1 MDDYKFR
8 YHQLKME
15 YEGYQKITEEKIQQL
30 SSENIQYQKN
40 LDMLSNVI
48 LISNYIN
55 SNLSSN
61 NIISMINDMIIGI
74 IGVAQSTI
82 YLFQDFKFVIKA
94 TNGTKESIKLTN
106 KCKGYISKKKTFII
120 NSKEPIVEDPQNKI
134 AIHSR
139 MGVPIKVG
147 DKFIGYIIVDH
158 PHYNFLTDFHEIFL
172 SSIAS
177 QIAIALE
184 NSMLYK
190 QIERA
195 AQYDALIGVYNRKT
209 FYNIIEE
216 RLASGTVNKY
226 AIVMIDLDNFKQ
238 INDTLGHQ
246 FGDKVLI
253 ETAGIISSRLKEE
266 DIIARYGGEE
276 LILYLNCNNDERN
289 IYEEIDEIRNA
300 ISNHIVSKEGANTS
314 ITASFGVAFYPLDG
328 ENLERVINSADKLLY
343 KAKSEGKNKVEISQ
357 MFIKESLTAKR

>member
-1 MDDYKFR
+1 MDDYKFK

-55 SNLSSN
+55 SNLSSD

-82 YLFQDFKFVIKA
+82 YLFQDLKFVIKA
-94 TNGTKESIKLTN
+94 TNGTKESIKLTD

-120 NSKEPIVEDPQNKI
+120 NSKEPIVEDVENKI
-134 AIHSR
+134 LIHSR

-158 PHYNFLTDFHEIFL
+158 SHYNFLTEFHEIFL

-190 QIERA
+190 QIEKA
-195 AQYDALIGVYNRKT
+195 AKYDALIGVYNRKT
-209 FYNIIEE
+209 FYDIIDE
-216 RLASGTVNKY
+216 RLASGKIKKY
-226 AIVMIDLDNFKQ
+226 AIVMIDLDDFKQ

-253 ETAGIISSRLKEE
+253 ETTGIISNKLKNE

-276 LILYLNCNNDERN
+276 LILFLNCNDESRN
-289 IYEEIDEIRNA
+289 VYEEIDEIRYA
-300 ISNHIVSKEGANTS
+300 ISNHIVSKEGDHTS
-314 ITASFGVAFYPLDG
+314 ITASFGVAFYPFDG
-328 ENLERVINSADKLLY
+328 ETLEKVINCADKLLY

-357 MFIKESLTAKR
+357 LFMNESLTVKR